1 MNVLILTPDA
11 VGSTLL
17 QRLLTI
23 YMQFHNFDRPVINLH
38 ELTNGIDKFWSPD
51 FNREIL
57 GKPDFLKGNRG
68 YYQSLQEVVAL
79 LDSVDHYKTAR
90 LSEYHIMNRKDSI
103 ADQLPLYR
111 YLNENFFIIS
121 CQRQNVFEQSISWAI
136 NKITNKLNVY
146 RASEKIQTFAQIYKD
161 PINIDLKSLIDS
173 LDMYCNY
180 IKWCKDHFNVASYFY
195 YDQHVENIEQYILN
209 LPIFAGQKKLVTW
222 KDNFDQEFN
231 DWNRCHY
238 LMADLGTLALENHQD
253 PVKLLSGPAENIS
266 TKFAVLTDQKS
277 QSLVSHLP
285 VVYQEFVANHAAKY
299 VEIKGVIE
307 QMESLGILTG
317 GLPMKK
323 QTMAEKKHIVK
334 NFNECVDVYNKWVE
348 NHLDI
353 AQPIDITELQKK
365 AADERRFWQP
375 GALAIDSSNTA
386 TTAISDQRPIY

>member
-1 MNVLILTPDA
+1 
-11 VGSTLL
+11 
-17 QRLLTI
+17 
-23 YMQFHNFDRPVINLH
+23 MQFHNFDRPVINLH

-180 IKWCKDHFNVASYFY
+180 
-195 YDQHVENIEQYILN
+195 
-209 LPIFAGQKKLVTW
+209 
-222 KDNFDQEFN
+222 NFDQEFN